1 MCSRGTVAVVGGSRG
16 IGLAIASEFAARGY
30 DLVLVAR
37 DAARLDEAK
46 AELVRRHKSNVTVVA
61 LDAAADDAPA
71 QFLATLDVARLRL
84 QHAVIGLGRWHDGD
98 SLDVTA
104 AELRDLMTTNVVAPH
119 AWCRALIPRL
129 EAGGGL
135 LVIGSL
141 AGVVA
146 LPGLSAYA
154 ASKASLHTLVLALR
168 QEQRGRGVSGSL
180 LAPGVVATE
189 FIPRSGRTRLRL
201 LADSVASPPE
211 TVARAGY
218 LGLMADRPMIVP
230 GLLWRTLWIGHNVVP
245 SRLIAWI
252 SRLVFRCLAASDV
265 GTGPDIPGRAVR
277 S

>member
-1 MCSRGTVAVVGGSRG
+1 MRARGTVAVIGGSRG
-16 IGLAIASEFAARGY
+16 IGLAIASEFAARGH

-46 AELVRRHKSNVTVVA
+46 AELVRRHESNVTVVA

-71 QFLATLDVARLRL
+71 RLLATLDAAGVRF
-84 QHAVIGLGRWHDGD
+84 QHAVIGLGQWHDGD
-98 SLDVTA
+98 CLDVTA
-104 AELRDLMTTNVVAPH
+104 AELRDLLTTNVVAPH

-141 AGVVA
+141 AGIVA

-154 ASKASLHTLVLALR
+154 ASKASLHSLVLALR
-168 QEQRGRGVSGSL
+168 QEQRGRGVHVSL

-189 FIPRSGRTRLRL
+189 FIPRSERTRLRL
-201 LADSVASPPE
+201 LADAIASPPE

-230 GLLWRTLWIGHNVVP
+230 GFLWRALWIGHHVVP
-245 SRLIAWI
+245 SRLVAWM
-252 SRLVFRCLAASDV
+252 SRLAFRFLVASD
-265 GTGPDIPGRAVR
+265 TDAGPDIPGRAVR